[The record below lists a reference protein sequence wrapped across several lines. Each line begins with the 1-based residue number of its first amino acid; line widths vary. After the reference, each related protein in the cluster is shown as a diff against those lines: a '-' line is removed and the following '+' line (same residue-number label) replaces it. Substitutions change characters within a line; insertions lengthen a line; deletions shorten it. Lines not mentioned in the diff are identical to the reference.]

1 MKKNKCLERDKTQMY
16 TNFFIVYI
24 KTKYVEKEYELSK
37 N

>member
-1 MKKNKCLERDKTQMY
+1 MNKSL
-16 TNFFIVYI
+16 FFIVYI